1 MPVFL
6 GYFLATVKFNLS
18 LDVILERS
26 MYWMECS
33 LLSAAT
39 DSDVIKLYDLT
50 SICQQVWLVLYED
63 FRLCPH
69 YARGIWKG
77 SFISTVWLTVHT
89 NPSRNTELFENALFK
104 PLKFENVGRA
114 LYCGRKTFWKKKELF
129 KNDDVT
135 IITWF
140 PCPRFLQTQIQ
151 TDRWLLRF
159 QVHSSVVRTGP
170 SMTELN
176 EFYHKLVKW
185 LKR

>member
-104 PLKFENVGRA
+104 PLKFENAGRA
-114 LYCGRKTFWKKKELF
+114 LYCGRKTFWKKKRTFQKRWRHDNHVISLPAF
-129 KNDDVT
+129 SSNTNPNWPVIVAFSSSFQRSK
-135 IITWF
+135 
-140 PCPRFLQTQIQ
+140 
-151 TDRWLLRF
+151 DRAF
-159 QVHSSVVRTGP
+159 DGGA
-170 SMTELN
+170 
-176 EFYHKLVKW
+176 KW
-185 LKR
+185 ILS